1 MEIHESDTKESQ
13 ETSLI
18 VSVGLIHVVTMGLL

>member
-1 MEIHESDTKESQ
+1 MEIYESDTKESQ

-18 VSVGLIHVVTMGLL
+18 VYLGLTHAVTMGLL